1 MKLLRGLLGLCE
13 TTVRAAPVYPKWEVT
28 FEIGNT
34 KLHFL
39 VEIIPYAIQLFER
52 LIFVVDYSQK
62 M

>member
-1 MKLLRGLLGLCE
+1 MGLCE

-34 KLHFL
+34 KVHFL
-39 VEIIPYAIQLFER
+39 VVIIPYAIQLFER